1 MSQNRVFLALVHY
14 PIYNKNSEV
23 IATSITNL
31 DIHDISRC
39 AATYDLQQYFL
50 VHPHPAQHT
59 LADELLQYWTRGAGA
74 RYNPDRCHALSKIR
88 LAESLEAAEA
98 EILKTWGGS
107 LCRVVT
113 DAHPHEHAT
122 SYAALRRRMAEPA
135 AAAPQGVN
143 YLLVFGTG
151 YGLAKEIID
160 SADVILEPVTG
171 RGAYNHLSVRSAAS
185 IILDRLLGPAWFDDG
200 LRSEQDA
207 FEEKHIES
215 K

>member
-14 PIYNKNSEV
+14 PIYNKNKEV

-39 AATYDLQQYFL
+39 AATYDLQQYYL

-74 RYNPDRCHALSKIR
+74 QYNPDRCQALSKIH
-88 LAESLEAAEA
+88 LAESLEAVEA
-98 EILKTWGGS
+98 EILKSWGGS

-113 DAHPHEHAT
+113 DAHPHEHST
-122 SYAALRRRMAEPA
+122 SYLDLRRRMAESA
-135 AAAPQGVN
+135 AADQAVN
-143 YLLVFGTG
+143 YLLIFGTG
-151 YGLAKEIID
+151 YGLTGEIID

-171 RGAYNHLSVRSAAS
+171 RGDYNHLSVRSAAS
-185 IILDRLLGPAWFDDG
+185 IIMDRLLGPAWFDDR
-200 LRSEQDA
+200 LEA
-207 FEEKHIES
+207 
-215 K
+215 